1 LAASASGTQAI
12 TRHVFV
18 VEDMPAIA
26 AAIAGVLVHDHDVR
40 AEVGELR
47 RRHTA
52 CAYASRPED
61 L

>member
-18 VEDMPAIA
+18 VEDMP
-26 AAIAGVLVHDHDVR
+26 AIAGVLVHDHDVR